1 MGPDCP
7 PGNWM
12 SELAEAI
19 MGEKRGGRRGFAPV
33 VACLCALALSGCMN
47 ALSNPVAALSVDKT
61 TTASVPERA
70 PEAET
75 LSDEATIATAV
86 GLARPGLAY
95 PWSNSVTGA
104 AGVVT
109 DVAESYVTGRQCR
122 TFKTSRHGFEGI
134 ALYEGSACLS
144 TTGLWELQDF
154 QPTS

>member
-1 MGPDCP
+1 
-7 PGNWM
+7 M
-12 SELAEAI
+12 SDLAEAQKL
-19 MGEKRGGRRGFAPV
+19 EKRGGHRGFAPFV
-33 VACLCALALSGCMN
+33 VLACALSLSGCMN
-47 ALSNPVAALSVDKT
+47 TLSNPVAALSVDRTT

-86 GLARPGLAY
+86 GLARPGLPY

-109 DVAESYVTGRQCR
+109 DIADSYATGRQCR

-134 ALYEGSACLS
+134 ALYTGSACADS
-144 TTGLWELQDF
+144 QGLWVLESF